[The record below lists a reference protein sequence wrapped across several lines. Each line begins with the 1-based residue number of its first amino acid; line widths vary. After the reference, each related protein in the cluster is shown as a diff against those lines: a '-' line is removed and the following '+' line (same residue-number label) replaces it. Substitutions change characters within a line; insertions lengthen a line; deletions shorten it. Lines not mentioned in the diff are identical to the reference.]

1 MFKLLVRGWR
11 NINHSIALVN
21 QYHLLA
27 FAQNPYVRLY
37 HEDMPF
43 ASPDWNPVANAAGFD
58 VAQQAKLSQIC
69 EPGAEEMDAILTI
82 SVPFVPSARN
92 CDKQAAFIVTEF
104 GLLDTD
110 FASGSDPLRWLEEG
124 DRMIVTP
131 SNWCKKKAEE
141 FGFRSDRV
149 KVIPHG
155 VEQNLFFPISEEE
168 RLMARQRLGFQED
181 DFVFLNLGGMM
192 ANKGVDLV
200 LSAFAVVLKK
210 YPNAKLLLKDMRQ
223 LYRYSTDH
231 LFALV
236 NRKHPGLLN
245 EEVKSA
251 IRVVSVNLPL
261 NMMRAVYGA
270 ADVYVSP
277 YRAEGFNLPVLEAT
291 ACGLPTIVTQG
302 GPTDDF
308 CRESSS
314 RFVESRLTR
323 EPIDGQDAPGE
334 YLEPSLDS
342 LIASMEAEIY
352 GGAKTSQQRRK
363 TSNSVA
369 AENKWSVIADQY
381 AKLLGALPEYQTGE
395 SSNKSPTAPVL
406 LAQGRR
412 FLNRKYDLIV
422 LIPVYKIRLDDAEI
436 FSIRQSL
443 SRLRPE
449 RRIRF
454 IAPEGINKE
463 FYNSSFPGIEF
474 DHYPPD
480 FFNSIEGYNYLLL
493 SADFYKG
500 YSNYEFILIHQ
511 ADAILLA
518 DDLDH
523 WCAQGYDYIG
533 APWPAGL
540 EVKLSRGEC
549 LPADLVTLRAYVGN
563 GGLSL
568 RRTSAILKLLEDY
581 EKELQD
587 YCKYGFEGFVGRNED
602 VFFSCIGQL
611 SKYFAIPDPV
621 TASLF
626 STEYPPDYYLK
637 YNGGRPPMGGHAW
650 AKFNPAFWLNLIGG
664 SEVDPM
670 SSIK

>member
-82 SVPFVPSARN
+82 SVPFVPSARK

-342 LIASMEAEIY
+342 LIASMEAEILRGVQPY
-352 GGAKTSQQRRK
+352 QPRRK
-363 TSNSVA
+363 
-369 AENKWSVIADQY
+369 IADSVSPENHWAQVANNY
-381 AKLLGALPEYQTGE
+381 LGVLVDKNREGDRDTQAEFQSTSKLPVSGRKLY
-395 SSNKSPTAPVL
+395 KSK
-406 LAQGRR
+406 
-412 FLNRKYDLIV
+412 NDLII
-422 LIPVYKIRLDDAEI
+422 LIPVYQDELSDMES
-436 FSIRQSL
+436 FSIRHTCSKL
-443 SRLRPE
+443 KPGRLV
-449 RRIRF
+449 RF
-454 IAPEGINKE
+454 IAPSTLNTAYYEINFKGVGFDYFPAE
-463 FYNSSFPGIEF
+463 FF
-474 DHYPPD
+474 D
-480 FFNSIEGYNYLLL
+480 SIEGYNHLLL
-493 SADFYKG
+493 SKDFYKN
-500 YSNYEFILIHQ
+500 YSKFEFILIHQ
-511 ADAILLA
+511 TDAILLV
-518 DDLDH
+518 DDLDK
-523 WCAQGYDYIG
+523 WCSCPYDYIG
-533 APWPAGL
+533 APWQHGL
-540 EVKLSRGEC
+540 KLNFNRGG
-549 LPADLVTLRAYVGN
+549 LHRAEASPLSAFVGN

-568 RRTSAILKLLEDY
+568 RRTTSTISVLKEFDR
-581 EKELQD
+581 ELTS
-587 YCKYGFEGFVGRNED
+587 YLSHGVEGIVGTPED
-602 VFFSCIGQL
+602 VFFA
-611 SKYFAIPDPV
+611 AISQMSQFYSVPDPL

-626 STEYPPDYYLK
+626 STENPPSFFLK
-637 YNGGRPPMGGHAW
+637 YNGGRIPMGGHAW
-650 AKFNPAFWLNLIGG
+650 WKFDRKFWLNLID
-664 SEVDPM
+664 E
-670 SSIK
+670 

>member
-141 FGFRSDRV
+141 FGFRSNRV

-155 VEQNLFFPISEEE
+155 VEQSLFFPISEEE

-381 AKLLGALPEYQTGE
+381 AKLLGALPERQTGE

-422 LIPVYKIRLDDAEI
+422 LIPVYKIRLDDAEF

-443 SRLRPE
+443 SKLRPE

-500 YSNYEFILIHQ
+500 YSNYEFVLIHQ